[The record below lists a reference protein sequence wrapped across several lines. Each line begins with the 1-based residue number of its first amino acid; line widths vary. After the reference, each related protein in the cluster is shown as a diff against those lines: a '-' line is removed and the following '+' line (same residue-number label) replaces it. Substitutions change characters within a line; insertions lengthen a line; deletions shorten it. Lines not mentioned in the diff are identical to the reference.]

1 MHGYQ
6 GYGIFWALI
15 EDLYQ
20 NANSIETDYEL
31 IAYDLR
37 VDVVL
42 VQSIINDFD
51 LFQVQDDYFSSIS
64 IERRMSHRIDKSLKA
79 KENAERRWNKNATA
93 MQTQCDGNAMAMQTQ
108 CDSNAIKERK
118 GKEIKERKESTYSDE
133 YERMWIA
140 YGRKG
145 NKKDGFKHFQTLTE
159 AERQQAMM
167 AIPAYF
173 NTQPEPQYR
182 KDIERYLAKKHWES
196 FLSTSSSGEVKV
208 ERIKILPNLANNYKF
223 SLWDEIPKGV
233 SQDERWKWY
242 KEHRAECSEI
252 YQITRKYP
260 TNELERFANLNESH
274 PLRMFITDYSNLLIH
289 QRDNA

>member
-42 VQSIINDFD
+42 VQSIINDFE
-51 LFQVQDDYFSSIS
+51 LFQVQNGIFSSIS
-64 IERRMSHRIDKSLKA
+64 IKRRMSVRIDKSLKA

-145 NKKDGFKHFQTLTE
+145 NKKDGFKHFQALTE

-167 AIPAYF
+167 AIPTYF

-196 FLSTSSSGEVKV
+196 FLSTTASGEVKV
-208 ERIKILPNLANNYKF
+208 ESIKVLPNLANKFTF
-223 SLWDEIPKGV
+223 SLWRDIPKGT
-233 SQDERWKWY
+233 SKEERWAWY
-242 KEHRAECSEI
+242 RRNRAECSEV
-252 YQITRKYP
+252 YQTTRKYNDIEINEYCKLPP
-260 TNELERFANLNESH
+260 THELH
-274 PLRMFITDYSNLLIH
+274 KFIADYSAFLQNEIT
-289 QRDNA
+289 NA